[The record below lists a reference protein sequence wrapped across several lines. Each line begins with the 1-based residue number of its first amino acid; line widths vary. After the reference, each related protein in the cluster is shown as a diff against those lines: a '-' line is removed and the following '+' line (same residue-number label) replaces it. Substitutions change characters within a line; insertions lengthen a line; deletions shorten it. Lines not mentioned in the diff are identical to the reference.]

1 MNRGSRPGRRLLN
14 AAGVLALACVTVMA
28 YYFFAQESMIFHPST
43 LDANHVFTASGPVEE
58 HFIPM
63 SDGVRLNAVLVRAPN
78 SRGVVYYLHGNAGSL
93 AGWITMER
101 DFTSQGYDF
110 FAIDYRGYGK
120 SEGAITSEAQ
130 FYDDGERGYAW
141 LGARYPEHQTIIVG
155 FSIGAGVA
163 AHVACGHSPRA
174 LVLKAPFYSM
184 TDLAKRVVPFV
195 PGFLLK
201 YPFRVHESVK
211 NCRAPITIIH
221 GDQDTI
227 IPIDGSR
234 RLSALFKPAD
244 QLVVV
249 AGADHNDLAG
259 TQGYRDAIRDVLNR

>member
-1 MNRGSRPGRRLLN
+1 MNTAPRPGRRLLN
-14 AAGVLALACVTVMA
+14 AGGLLGLACVTVMA
-28 YYFFAQESMIFHPST
+28 YHFFAQESMIFHPSP
-43 LDANHVFTASGPVEE
+43 LDANYVFTASGPVEE
-58 HFIPM
+58 HFITM

-93 AGWITMER
+93 AGWINMDR

-120 SEGAITSEAQ
+120 SEGIITSEAQ

-141 LGARYPEHQTIIVG
+141 LGGRYPEHQTIVVG

-163 AHVACGHSPRA
+163 AHVACGHSPRR

-211 NCRAPITIIH
+211 NCRAPIHDHPRRSGHDHSDRHVPPAERALQAGGSAGGRRRSRPQRFDGH
-221 GDQDTI
+221 GGL
-227 IPIDGSR
+227 PGSHPGR
-234 RLSALFKPAD
+234 VEP
-244 QLVVV
+244 
-249 AGADHNDLAG
+249 
-259 TQGYRDAIRDVLNR
+259 